1 MQVVLVVPQVV
12 LAFVLVV
19 LLLLVEA
26 KMGVNLVI
34 QMGQV
39 LAVAMM
45 LLQVGVWALVVL
57 VLGVLVK

>member
-1 MQVVLVVPQVV
+1 MVPQVV

-26 KMGVNLVI
+26 KVGVNLVI

-39 LAVAMM
+39 LVVAMM
-45 LLQVGVWALVVL
+45 LQVGVWALVVL
-57 VLGVLVK
+57 ALVVLVK